1 MRKTRRSYLLHP
13 LSASLDILTIGVPT
27 RRKSRRWDDLATAL
41 ATTRRSGELCAA
53 VVDIGYISWSAT
65 NKLTGGFAVPAVAIL
80 SKRQFADVDHA
91 RSCPDRNFE
100 MICLYDVRNVAR
112 AVRDNVDTGPES
124 QNVVEQA
131 HAT

>member
-1 MRKTRRSYLLHP
+1 
-13 LSASLDILTIGVPT
+13 
-27 RRKSRRWDDLATAL
+27 
-41 ATTRRSGELCAA
+41 
-53 VVDIGYISWSAT
+53 
-65 NKLTGGFAVPAVAIL
+65 
-80 SKRQFADVDHA
+80 
-91 RSCPDRNFE
+91 